1 MNDSEYT
8 IADYRKAACWIVCPL
23 CDEVVCEGR
32 FECPQVNKWIEEMMK
47 EKGET
52 NLYSRRL
59 HTLL

>member
-47 EKGET
+47 EKGE
-52 NLYSRRL
+52 NKC
-59 HTLL
+59 